1 MLFKTARKIF
11 DFIFDNISF
20 IAFKVKINNLRNL
33 DKVVI
38 FDLDNTLL
46 DTYPLLNSMPLKD
59 VFKKVRT
66 HVEMMNL
73 YNQFSD
79 KKVFVFILSARKI
92 EFYRIT
98 QNYIKQHIN
107 STVPFYLVSEPS
119 IKVRFLKY
127 CVAFFNKVTLFD
139 DLSYNHENGEVKFY
153 HDIIKEVHELSIV
166 YFGYDEIVK
175 INSLISNDK

>member
-1 MLFKTARKIF
+1 
-11 DFIFDNISF
+11 
-20 IAFKVKINNLRNL
+20 
-33 DKVVI
+33 
-38 FDLDNTLL
+38 
-46 DTYPLLNSMPLKD
+46 MPLKV
-59 VFKKVRT
+59 VFKKVQT
-66 HVEMMNL
+66 HYEMIKL

-79 KKVFVFILSARKI
+79 AKVFVFILSARKI

-98 QNYIKQHIN
+98 NDYIKQNI
-107 STVPFYLVSEPS
+107 SLTGAFYLVSEPS

-166 YFGYDEIVK
+166 YYGYDEIVK
-175 INSLISNDK
+175 INSLIANDE